1 MPTKIAIICSKA
13 FMKRI
18 LSIAQNIE
26 NIQLEFYLYNQPS
39 EAPSLLKQI
48 KPCDALL
55 LGEH

>member
-26 NIQLEFYLYNQPS
+26 NIQLEFYLIQSAFRSTVIIKTNQTM
-39 EAPSLLKQI
+39 
-48 KPCDALL
+48 
-55 LGEH
+55 